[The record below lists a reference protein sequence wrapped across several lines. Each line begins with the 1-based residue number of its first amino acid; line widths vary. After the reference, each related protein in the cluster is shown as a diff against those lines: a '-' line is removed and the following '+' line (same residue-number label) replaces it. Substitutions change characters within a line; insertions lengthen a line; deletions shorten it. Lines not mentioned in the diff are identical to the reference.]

1 MGGKHSEEF
10 SQLFSSNTN
19 DRCAMADWRNRSEA
33 RWAHQLHS
41 HQVPCDNASIGDESF
56 SKTLIFH
63 LTNSV
68 HLHDFE
74 LFYHHV
80 KRSLRRLDCVQ
91 RNRTTVRR
99 WHRAENEQINE
110 IRFSNDSSNL
120 HVLIEIHEISVNSF
134 HYDLIVPMPEDSDA
148 RQTIS
153 IVSLET
159 SASIR
164 TIGIAVRLIF
174 ESTSLSCCR
183 VPINWTIRRSFRWN
197 FVSIICICELWNTP
211 LSLLSID
218 GRDHSLF
225 AVSLASDH
233 SHSLLVHSDGDVLVS
248 LLSPSISL
256 DRQFSPRREE
266 EEESEGNS
274 LMNSHSSVDQ
284 CRCVGVTS
292 LSHPA
297 DHVRR
302 PVLHVDS
309 LSNPIDQFLHSHQP
323 ILFHFDAFISG
334 ENSSLVRSALDLLEF
349 LRRRTSCLRNDLVF
363 PSVLLARLFSS
374 SAVSLRTIVDR

>member
-1 MGGKHSEEF
+1 MLDRRFRSFLLKHQHPSE
-10 SQLFSSNTN
+10 QLVLLFVSSLSPL
-19 DRCAMADWRNRSEA
+19 RCPVVESLSTELSAV
-33 RWAHQLHS
+33 HS
-41 HQVPCDNASIGDESF
+41 V
-56 SKTLIFH
+56 
-63 LTNSV
+63 
-68 HLHDFE
+68 
-74 LFYHHV
+74 
-80 KRSLRRLDCVQ
+80 
-91 RNRTTVRR
+91 
-99 WHRAENEQINE
+99 
-110 IRFSNDSSNL
+110 
-120 HVLIEIHEISVNSF
+120 
-134 HYDLIVPMPEDSDA
+134 
-148 RQTIS
+148 
-153 IVSLET
+153 ET
-159 SASIR
+159 SSRLFVSANSETRLSLFFQSMDEIIPCSQYR
-164 TIGIAVRLIF
+164 SHPTIPTRCSFILM
-174 ESTSLSCCR
+174 EMSLS
-183 VPINWTIRRSFRWN
+183 
-197 FVSIICICELWNTP
+197 
-211 LSLLSID
+211 LS
-218 GRDHSLF
+218 
-225 AVSLASDH
+225 
-233 SHSLLVHSDGDVLVS
+233 
-248 LLSPSISL
+248 SPSISL